1 MFCKIIIMLLLSVF
15 LVKTTSSRFLSI
27 KNLQENSLQSNIAY
41 FILATMNFINIF
53 YNNYGNLS
61 SQKYPLKKI
70 ISETLTNSINE
81 MENIKMKIEKDLDS
95 DKEGIVFFS
104 FENLYLLFFI
114 TILSLLSVL

>member
-1 MFCKIIIMLLLSVF
+1 MLLLSVF